1 MPKLS
6 DGSEPELHSLYTLEI
21 CVWFVEGLWHQEEC
35 HVTLRMLILTSKLLK
50 EPFSRTIN
58 VFPYF

>member
-21 CVWFVEGLWHQEEC
+21 CVWFVRGALA
-35 HVTLRMLILTSKLLK
+35 
-50 EPFSRTIN
+50 SRRVPCDIKNVDIN
-58 VFPYF
+58 VEIAEGALQSDY